1 MMLTAEPEAATHVL
15 LSLAS
20 LSAAGRFALTV
31 SLLNARARA
40 AAGAL
45 LDELDA
51 ARGGA
56 SAESQELRAHFSA

>member
-1 MMLTAEPEAATHVL
+1 MPAAEPEAASHVQ

-31 SLLNARARA
+31 SLLNARVRA

-51 ARGGA
+51 ALGGA
-56 SAESQELRAHFSA
+56 SPEAHGLRAQFAA